1 MKLVLLRMFPFKVM
15 LTRELKMDKT
25 TLQLE
30 LPTRLFFFFFWVPN
44 LFCGFYLFALERY
57 MLWVPCLFWGFMHLL
72 LNIIFVHVF
81 YFKHYL
87 SFVLVTV

>member
-30 LPTRLFFFFFWVPN
+30 LPTRLFFFLGTLLVLWF
-44 LFCGFYLFALERY
+44 LFIC
-57 MLWVPCLFWGFMHLL
+57 
-72 LNIIFVHVF
+72 
-81 YFKHYL
+81 
-87 SFVLVTV
+87 S

>member
-30 LPTRLFFFFFWVPN
+30 LPTRLFFFFFFGYPTCFVV
-44 LFCGFYLFALERY
+44 FIY
-57 MLWVPCLFWGFMHLL
+57 LL
-72 LNIIFVHVF
+72 LNAICFRCPACFGALCICF
-81 YFKHYL
+81 
-87 SFVLVTV
+87 

>member
-30 LPTRLFFFFFWVPN
+30 LPTRLFFFGYPTCFVVFI
-44 LFCGFYLFALERY
+44 Y
-57 MLWVPCLFWGFMHLL
+57 LL
-72 LNIIFVHVF
+72 LNAICFGCPACFGALCICF
-81 YFKHYL
+81 
-87 SFVLVTV
+87 

>member
-30 LPTRLFFFFFWVPN
+30 LPTRLFFFFFFFGYPTCFVV
-44 LFCGFYLFALERY
+44 FIY
-57 MLWVPCLFWGFMHLL
+57 LL
-72 LNIIFVHVF
+72 LNAICFRCPACFGALCICF
-81 YFKHYL
+81 
-87 SFVLVTV
+87 